1 MCGAASGNITNMA
14 LKPSKTGLSEKLQEL
29 CAATRKWTFWNDPR
43 RRSAVVNLFLNS
55 LRNACKVNFPNIL
68 KNILNVKQPFTPAC
82 CVRTEITKRS
92 LYYYGCT
99 LTNYLDGISYLFTSK
114 FFICTFFYLH
124 YYQYQCDAYVF
135 HSFSTSLCSGLPLIT
150 DSFLHLKGLPWAV

>member
-1 MCGAASGNITNMA
+1 MLGRLRRS
-14 LKPSKTGLSEKLQEL
+14 L
-29 CAATRKWTFWNDPR
+29 TRESADIIYCSLIRSVLEYCVSVRGCFGERHKER
-43 RRSAVVNLFLNS
+43 RRISVFKFVKKC
-55 LRNACKVNFPNIL
+55 CKVNFPNIL

-92 LYYYGCT
+92 FYYYECT

-135 HSFSTSLCSGLPLIT
+135 HSFSTLLCSGLPLIR
-150 DSFLHLKGLPWAV
+150 DSFLHLKGLP